1 MERLEPEE
9 LDGMKRLATIGTLTH
24 EEIDATTPLEE
35 LDLIHITD
43 VIEMQRPFNSPLL
56 IERLYLILG
65 ATNRA
70 ERGFSISVSLMG
82 NA

>member
-43 VIEMQRPFNSPLL
+43 VIEMQRLL
-56 IERLYLILG
+56 QLAVTEIERLYLILG
-65 ATNRA
+65 AT
-70 ERGFSISVSLMG
+70 E
-82 NA
+82 